1 MIIYTIGVIL
11 QKSNDMEDSLG
22 VCAWWAYMDD
32 VLYAIHDY
40 DYPQSTSDYP
50 YCKVL
55 ECDTSELGYC
65 TTVGL

>member
-1 MIIYTIGVIL
+1 
-11 QKSNDMEDSLG
+11 MEDSLG